1 MQTASKIIQVFISS
15 LFGARSAL
23 YARLDANAY
32 SFAKKHKINILKIW
46 GESPFH
52 YRRAHVPYCAPE
64 CKAIKSWMI
73 LDAVCTLNYEKSTKT
88 RDNSSNFPSSA
99 WKLFFESRF
108 FDHKNQKFSRW
119 KLHALK
125 VLKFHWNSLLFLLFF
140 KRHECAQVRAKKAST
155 SKICT
160 NVIKLPKNKHRSL

>member
-125 VLKFHWNSLLFLLFF
+125 VLKFHWNSLLFFAFF
-140 KRHECAQVRAKKAST
+140 QKTWVRPSARQKSFNKQDLHKCHQITKKQA
-155 SKICT
+155 
-160 NVIKLPKNKHRSL
+160 